1 MYKKLVATVM
11 VSCADTCIIP
21 IQDYIGLDN
30 ECRMN
35 KPSTVGMNW
44 RWRLKEGQITPMLER
59 EVLKTTMRYGRVN
72 WDALKAD

>member
-30 ECRMN
+30 ESRMN

-44 RWRLKEGQITPMLER
+44 RWSLKEGQVTAELAR
-59 EVLKTTMRYGRVN
+59 EVLFTTMRYGRVN

>member
-1 MYKKLVATVM
+1 
-11 VSCADTCIIP
+11 
-21 IQDYIGLDN
+21 
-30 ECRMN
+30 MN